1 MVVKHARYATWARR
15 WGCLLGLGIPLLL
28 AGCPAT
34 HWTNPMKP
42 PTAFADDAA
51 ACEVE
56 AAQAPP
62 TSDAFGSNVFDA
74 DHYNAYIACLRNKGW
89 ELQQRP

>member
-1 MVVKHARYATWARR
+1 MRHARYATWARC
-15 WGCLLGLGIPLLL
+15 WGCLLGLCMTLVL
-28 AGCPAT
+28 AGCPSIY
-34 HWTNPMKP
+34 WTNPTKP
-42 PTAFADDAA
+42 STAFADDAV

-62 TSDAFGSNVFDA
+62 TSDVFDA
-74 DHYNAYIACLRNKGW
+74 DHYNAYLACLRGKGW